1 VRLETVGDRSA
12 RCGGRAALSNGVH
25 APRKS
30 FFAATTEAQKVAT
43 TRTAARRIVAG
54 WSVAPSLKKDRGA
67 LAFATVTRLPLRAAR
82 SLSARSSEQGQ
93 GVLPLLRGQLAGAV
107 CRQFADVEFRGRFG
121 TISKEAH
128 EAY

>member
-1 VRLETVGDRSA
+1 MRLETVGDRSA

-67 LAFATVTRLPLRAAR
+67 LAFATVTRLPDFEGCAP
-82 SLSARSSEQGQ
+82 E
-93 GVLPLLRGQLAGAV
+93 GQLAGAV
-107 CRQFADVEFRGRFG
+107 YFPTLSSRAGSG
-121 TISKEAH
+121 TIRNTKHTKGSEQRRSAG
-128 EAY
+128 